1 MKTIIL
7 LVSILIISI
16 NIFPQNKKIE
26 SGLYLVMSKG
36 SFKETKNN
44 IKIIYA
50 SDTLYLEQRP
60 EITVGDIDS
69 FNTGTQIMD
78 GNKIY
83 ALNISLKDL
92 AKIKLKEITEKNIGK
107 RLALVIDKE
116 VVMAAIIRDPITSG
130 RLTVSGAK
138 ANEIN
143 SWAEKLRQAIN
154 KK

>member
-83 ALNISLKDL
+83 ALNISLKDS
-92 AKIKLKEITEKNIGK
+92 AKIKLKKITGKNIGK

>member
-1 MKTIIL
+1 MKTLIL
-7 LVSILIISI
+7 FVSILITSI
-16 NIFPQNKKIE
+16 NIFPQNKTIE
-26 SGLYLVMSKG
+26 SGLYLVISKD
-36 SFKETKNN
+36 SCKKIQNN
-44 IKIIYA
+44 IKIKYG
-50 SDTLYLEQRP
+50 SDTLCLEQKP
-60 EITVGDIDS
+60 EITVGDIES
-69 FNTGTQIMD
+69 LNTGTEIMD

-83 ALNISLKDL
+83 ALNIGLKES

-116 VVMAAIIRDPITSG
+116 VVMAAMIRDPVTNG

-143 SWAEKLRQAIN
+143 SWAGKLREAID